1 MFTIK
6 KNMYII
12 IMLKRKKKGYKM
24 RIRYKKWARPE
35 LEASEFY
42 IDNPE
47 DYKGKWKEAFKNKEN
62 PIHLELGC
70 GKGQFISTLASNNL
84 GINYIAIDLVDAMLG
99 LAKRN
104 VEKAYSEKNIKPENI
119 LLTRFDI
126 ERILLILDKSDKIER
141 IYINFCNPWPKGKH
155 RKKRLTHTRQLEKYK
170 EFLTQDGEIYFKTDD
185 DDLFASSL
193 IYFEESGF
201 DIKAKTYDLHKEPI
215 FENNI
220 ETEHEKMFSEQGI
233 KIKALIAKRKE

>member
-1 MFTIK
+1 
-6 KNMYII
+6 
-12 IMLKRKKKGYKM
+12 M

-35 LEASEFY
+35 LEASKFY

-47 DYKGKWKEAFKNKEN
+47 ELKGKWKEKFENNN

-70 GKGQFISTLASNNL
+70 GKGQFISKLAVENQN
-84 GINYIAIDLVDAMLG
+84 INYIAIDLVDAMLG

-104 VEKAYSEKNIKPENI
+104 VEKEYNERNIEPKNI

-126 ERILLILDKSDKIER
+126 ERIGLILDKKDEIER

-155 RKKRLTHTRQLEKYK
+155 RKKRLTHSRQLEKYK
-170 EFLTQDGEIYFKTDD
+170 EFLQENGEVFFKTDD
-185 DDLFASSL
+185 EDLFNSSL

-201 DIKAKTYDLHKEPI
+201 EIIKKTYDLHTERI
-215 FENNI
+215 FEKNI

-233 KIKALIAKRKE
+233 KIKALIAKRKSVTG